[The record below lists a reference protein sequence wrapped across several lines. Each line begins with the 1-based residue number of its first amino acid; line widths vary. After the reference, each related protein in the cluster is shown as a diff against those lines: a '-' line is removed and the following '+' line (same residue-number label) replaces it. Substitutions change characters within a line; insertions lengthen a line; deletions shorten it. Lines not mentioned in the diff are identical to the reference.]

1 MKLTKVK
8 PFVVKTEPPNWGGL
22 LWFFLKLETDQG
34 ISGWGETAVLWS
46 LYGLEAGYEKMVEN
60 IFDTYLK
67 DKDPINRETLYHLL
81 YSNLTASIRII

>member
-8 PFVVKTEPPNWGGL
+8 PYVVKTEPPNWGGF

-46 LYGLEAGYEKMVEN
+46 LYGLEEGYEKMVEN

-67 DKDPINRETLYHLL
+67 DRTR
-81 YSNLTASIRII
+81 SIGKHFTIFFIPT